1 MRKCA
6 SARQSTNCCHA
17 ETVFPCVQ
25 RYASF
30 LRALGKELH
39 ATGRQLDMC
48 VSSWSILT
56 NFTLYQST
64 GVDRMQ
70 SMASTYNGHGGNS
83 SIDKYW
89 VTTELAEGVDTSQLA
104 VGTIIFCLRD
114 STDAPAKLVM
124 RSGSTDISS
133 LVTCDRDWHSHHNS
147 GRRRSLRVDTTGVRG
162 VH

>member
-1 MRKCA
+1 M
-6 SARQSTNCCHA
+6 
-17 ETVFPCVQ
+17 Q

-30 LRALGKELH
+30 LSALGKKLH

-70 SMASTYNGHGGNS
+70 SMASTYNGHSGNS
-83 SIDKYW
+83 SIDKRW

-104 VGTIIFCLRD
+104 VGTLSCLRQP
-114 STDAPAKLVM
+114 TDAAASL
-124 RSGSTDISS
+124 RSVTLGGGSTD
-133 LVTCDRDWHSHHNS
+133 SHWN
-147 GRRRSLRVDTTGVRG
+147 LCWLT
-162 VH
+162 